1 MLEKLKQINN
11 TKLELYNKD
20 KEKQKIYQLIANLL
34 EVDNLFLKIDMETAY
49 AILRDLDFEE
59 KELNQIYCQLID
71 PKL

>member
-1 MLEKLKQINN
+1 VLEKLKQINN